1 MRSAGFQLR
10 ILMLAAALLALPTTL
25 VSQES
30 APAMLS
36 GVVRDTLGNPL
47 AEVEVVIVG
56 VGLSTR
62 TSRDGVYAVVG
73 IPPGIRRIVIRRV
86 GFEQIVHD
94 IEIAAGADARMD
106 VDLFPTAHRL
116 AEVVVE
122 EERPIVGPMR
132 EFEHRRKNYNGT
144 FIDEAAIARRK
155 PIRTTDLVRGV
166 AGVKVRNAPRG
177 PGFLIWM
184 GVGGAE
190 CKPAI
195 YLDGIHATE
204 ATLDNLPAQDIVGV
218 EVYRKAYDAPPQF
231 MTTSGCGVVAFWSR
245 TGPRRDE
252 GGEKR

>member
-1 MRSAGFQLR
+1 MRS
-10 ILMLAAALLALPTTL
+10 LAARARRLSLAALLISVPFALPA
-25 VSQES
+25 QES

-36 GVVRDTLGNPL
+36 GVVRDTLGKPL
-47 AEVEVVIVG
+47 ADVEVVVVG
-56 VGLSTR
+56 VGLSAR
-62 TSRDGVYAVVG
+62 TSRDGVYAVLG
-73 IPPGIRRIVIRRV
+73 IPPGIRRVVIRRV

-94 IEIAAGADARMD
+94 LEIAPGADARMD

-122 EERPIVGPMR
+122 ERKPIVGPIAG
-132 EFEHRRKNYNGT
+132 FEHRRRNYNGT

-190 CKPAI
+190 CKPTLF
-195 YLDGIHATE
+195 LDGLPVTE
-204 ATLDNLPAQDIVGV
+204 STLDNLPAMDIVGV
-218 EVYRKAYDAPPQF
+218 EVYRKAYDAPPPF
-231 MTTSGCGVVAFWSR
+231 LSTSGCGVVAFWSR
-245 TGPRRDE
+245 TGPPRDE
-252 GGEKR
+252 GGGE